1 MKIVTK
7 YQANKIIE
15 GLKSEQKPFK
25 KMRFDLGKYKRNLAG
40 EEFNLNESWRTI
52 CVWCEKRRD
61 SWGDFWILNCIT
73 E

>member
-1 MKIVTK
+1 
-7 YQANKIIE
+7 
-15 GLKSEQKPFK
+15 
-25 KMRFDLGKYKRNLAG
+25 MRFDLGKYKRNLAG
-40 EEFNLNESWRTI
+40 EEFNLNESWIGFDSKLGYKQAHILYSYRTI